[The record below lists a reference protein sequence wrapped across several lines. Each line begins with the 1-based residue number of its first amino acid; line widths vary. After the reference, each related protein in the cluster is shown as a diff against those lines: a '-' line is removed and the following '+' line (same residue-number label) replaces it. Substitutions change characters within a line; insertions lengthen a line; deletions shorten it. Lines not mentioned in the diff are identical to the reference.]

1 MNPGDKV
8 YLLRGREIDAV
19 LFYGEAQAAFQREKW
34 CSVREVDRPSNR
46 LIRVDVERADVF
58 STDIDARAEL
68 LNRRAEQIAEAEA
81 VVAAL
86 AAFDPFAVVVVDRT
100 GAK

>member
-1 MNPGDKV
+1 MSPGDKV
-8 YLLRGREIDAV
+8 YLLRGREIHAV
-19 LFYGEAQAAFQREKW
+19 LFYCEAQAAFRRDKW
-34 CSVREVDRPSNR
+34 CSVREIDRTSGR

-58 STDIDARAEL
+58 PTDVDARAEL
-68 LNRRAEQIAEAEA
+68 LNRRAAQIAEAEA

>member
-1 MNPGDKV
+1 MSPGDKV
-8 YLLRGREIDAV
+8 YLLRGREIHAAI
-19 LFYGEAQAAFQREKW
+19 YHGAPAAAFQREKW
-34 CSVREVDRPSNR
+34 CSVALTGDGRFR
-46 LIRVDVERADVF
+46 DVERADVF
-58 STDIDARAEL
+58 VTDTDARAEL

>member
-8 YLLRGREIDAV
+8 YLLRGREIHVAI
-19 LFYGEAQAAFQREKW
+19 YHGAPAAAFQREKW
-34 CSVREVDRPSNR
+34 CSVALTADGR
-46 LIRVDVERADVF
+46 LRDVERADVF
-58 STDIDARAEL
+58 VTDDAARAEL
-68 LNRRAEQIAEAEA
+68 LNRNAALIAEAEA

>member
-1 MNPGDKV
+1 MIPDRIAEIGN
-8 YLLRGREIDAV
+8 LLRTQD
-19 LFYGEAQAAFQREKW
+19 
-34 CSVREVDRPSNR
+34 N
-46 LIRVDVERADVF
+46 RADVF
-58 STDIDARAEL
+58 VTDADARAEL
-68 LNRRAEQIAEAEA
+68 LNRNAALIAEAEA

>member
-8 YLLRGREIDAV
+8 YLLRVREIHAAI
-19 LFYGEAQAAFQREKW
+19 YHGAPAAAFQREKW
-34 CSVREVDRPSNR
+34 CSVALTADGR
-46 LIRVDVERADVF
+46 LRDVERADVF
-58 STDIDARAEL
+58 VTDTDARAEL
-68 LNRRAEQIAEAEA
+68 QNRNAALISEAEA

-100 GAK
+100 GTK